1 MERGSIVRAIVAW
14 LGALALAGL
23 ALLTIVQQR
32 TISRLRER
40 EQGLQGDLSELERS
54 RAQTPEAA
62 AFTNQEAEL
71 AQLRENTRDLMRL
84 RNEVRQ
90 LRDQAGETALLR
102 EANARLLELVQH
114 VQLSSNQ
121 QAVVA
126 AVRKKGAVLGIF
138 ARSASDP
145 QAGATA
151 AASSAGVVVVGLD
164 SESPAMQSGLRSG
177 DVVIRLDG
185 RPVDTLAQLQ
195 IEMLTKQPG
204 ETVMLDVVR
213 GNEVLRIPVKTRAMP

>member
-1 MERGSIVRAIVAW
+1 MRAIVVW
-14 LGALALAGL
+14 LVALALAGL
-23 ALLTIVQQR
+23 AVVTIVQQG
-32 TISRLRER
+32 TISRLREH
-40 EQGLQGDLSELERS
+40 EQGLQGELAELERS

-62 AFTNQEAEL
+62 SLTNQEAEL
-71 AQLRENTRDLMRL
+71 DQLRDSTRDLMRL

-90 LRDQAGETALLR
+90 LREQAAEVALLR
-102 EANARLLELVQH
+102 EANARLLGLLQNVR
-114 VQLSSNQ
+114 LSSNE

-126 AVRKKGAVLGIF
+126 AVRKKGAILGIF
-138 ARSASDP
+138 ARSANDP
-145 QAGATA
+145 QAGAPP
-151 AASSAGVVVVGLD
+151 AASSTGVVVIGLD

-177 DVVIRLDG
+177 DVIIRLDG

-213 GNEVLRIPVKTRAMP
+213 NNEVLRIPVKSRAMP